1 MPYFDNPENADGSI
15 SEEMNVKFINCINDN
30 SKFLILAKE
39 KRLLLLEGNSKE
51 TEIKVDPIWEEKFKK
66 VKQVNIEN
74 VSGQKK
80 VIKNNGVEQ
89 SFIIKTQTS
98 AEMRAIAKVVHRVSL
113 KVLEDKK
120 KNDEL
125 KKEESQKQEYFIR
138 EKIKINLNALKDIDN
153 NSDEKWLIGKTSTTF
168 RKILRLQQETAINE
182 DHQKKYREKRELQEI
197 MKTQLKL
204 HSWIILTEVSSYNLR
219 QANIEKD
226 NFQVGQKHG
235 RHIHVK

>member
-30 SKFLILAKE
+30 SKFIILAKE

-74 VSGQKK
+74 VNGQKK
-80 VIKNNGVEQ
+80 VIKNNGVEP

-138 EKIKINLNALKDIDN
+138 EKSK
-153 NSDEKWLIGKTSTTF
+153 
-168 RKILRLQQETAINE
+168 
-182 DHQKKYREKRELQEI
+182 
-197 MKTQLKL
+197 
-204 HSWIILTEVSSYNLR
+204 
-219 QANIEKD
+219 
-226 NFQVGQKHG
+226 
-235 RHIHVK
+235 